1 MKQLLALKEEYKKVT
16 GQDYKPGA
24 APATSASTPSTTT
37 PSATSVPKSPNKDSV
52 DIYQL
57 VAEQGDL
64 VRKLKTEKAPKV
76 CILVPLLLFFKVLF

>member
-24 APATSASTPSTTT
+24 APAPSASTPSTTT
-37 PSATSVPKSPNKDSV
+37 ASVSSAPKCLNKDPV
-52 DIYQL
+52 NIYQR
-57 VAEQGDL
+57 VAQQGDL

-76 CILVPLLLFFKVLF
+76 CILVPF